1 MDDNT
6 VFIGRKPSVNYVL
19 AVITQF
25 NSGAEKVSLKARG
38 RSISKAVD
46 VAEIARNRYIKG
58 LKVESIQIGTV
69 NIPDEERTDGINVS
83 WIDIVLAKGI
93 DDGLPDPVAN
103 EGL

>member
-6 VFIGRKPSVNYVL
+6 IFIGRKPSINYVL

-46 VAEIARNRYIKG
+46 VAEITRNRYIKG
-58 LKVESIQIGTV
+58 LKVGSIQIGTV
-69 NIPDEERTDGINVS
+69 NIPDEERNEGINVS
-83 WIDIVLAKGI
+83 WIDIVLIKGI
-93 DDGLPDPVAN
+93 DDEPTSSGD
-103 EGL
+103 E